1 MKKCYKFRG
10 GIGVFDKDGKSI
22 FDRDVNTLANNQIY
36 LPTKSELN
44 DPTEGFCNDHKIIS
58 LIEAFKQF
66 SADVKKQY
74 QGLLKKFAQ
83 VGVYSRCRISI
94 SF

>member
-1 MKKCYKFRG
+1 MRNCYKYRG

-44 DPTEGFCNDHKIIS
+44 GHSCKYPW
-58 LIEAFKQF
+58 
-66 SADVKKQY
+66 
-74 QGLLKKFAQ
+74 LKF
-83 VGVYSRCRISI
+83 VV
-94 SF
+94 

>member
-1 MKKCYKFRG
+1 MRNCYKYRG

-44 DPTEGFCNDHKIIS
+44 DPPVTTN
-58 LIEAFKQF
+58 
-66 SADVKKQY
+66 
-74 QGLLKKFAQ
+74 
-83 VGVYSRCRISI
+83 YSRCVKP
-94 SF
+94 

>member
-1 MKKCYKFRG
+1 MRNCYKYRG

-44 DPTEGFCNDHKIIS
+44 DPTDF
-58 LIEAFKQF
+58 
-66 SADVKKQY
+66 
-74 QGLLKKFAQ
+74 
-83 VGVYSRCRISI
+83 
-94 SF
+94 